1 MPDWLLPYQPSVLVL
16 GAYGFLSLL
25 QLLVADVVAIRR
37 SHEPGTAV
45 TGGHDDFLFRAT
57 RAHGNTNETL
67 ASVAL
72 IAGFSIA
79 VGAAPAFV
87 NGGLGAFLGFR
98 LLHMTA
104 YYLDLRLLRSV
115 AFGLGLVAV
124 LVVFAA
130 GLGSL

>member
-1 MPDWLLPYQPSVLVL
+1 MSEWLLPYQTSVVVL

-37 SHEPGTAV
+37 RHEPGTAI

-57 RAHGNTNETL
+57 RAHANTNESL
-67 ASVAL
+67 ATVVL
-72 IAGFSIA
+72 IAGFAIA
-79 VGAAPAFV
+79 VGAAPGVV
-87 NGGLGAFLGFR
+87 NTGLMSFLGFR
-98 LLHMTA
+98 VLHMAA

-124 LVVFAA
+124 VIVFGA
-130 GLGSL
+130 GVRSL